1 MQVLGINLNKGKST
15 SIKSTAKKSTD
26 KKREAKKRVA
36 KKTLCEKCKNCK
48 CNKESKVVKKKIK
61 RKPSAYN
68 KHISSEMK
76 KGKSMKEASKSWKA
90 KKN

>member
-1 MQVLGINLNKGKST
+1 MP
-15 SIKSTAKKSTD
+15 AKKTI
-26 KKREAKKRVA
+26 KKKPAKKAA

-48 CNKESKVVKKKIK
+48 CNKESKAVKKKIK

-68 KHISSEMK
+68 KHVSAEMK
-76 KGKSMKEASKSWKA
+76 KGKSMAQAAASWKS